1 MKSVQ
6 ANHRS
11 LLVPLARIGMW
22 FLILVPLMAVA
33 QETSRPSEDP
43 PVQSATGSETA
54 PAAASPEEQRT
65 KSEKDEE
72 LPQEF
77 EPDRLIPFQ
86 QSQVELPRWQERER
100 SEILNRLRPANQG
113 GGLFPPQIWPMQ
125 PTPGL
130 EPLSPDYGHSMNGQE
145 TAPAGVLSPEW
156 AAVYFEKHPDQ
167 AFLDPQHLLDGPEA
181 VEMESRVRR
190 WLNGDIHFRTTLL
203 VFGPGQKLPAGLD
216 IDTLMRRWFENTSPG
231 LLVFYYFQEP
241 DRTQAVFSAGAARR
255 FPVEQLDAVMT
266 DCIRDA
272 RRTEG
277 GTAQLQR
284 FCYKAAVR
292 LHQLAFPGSLGSGRR
307 EGSSGIPAWQCLLL
321 VGVMA
326 VMVAGPWL
334 LFRRRRVATPHS
346 PVFLPMQDFHPRLG
360 APHCGGCSAVL
371 TFPPVRR
378 KSG

>member
-1 MKSVQ
+1 
-6 ANHRS
+6 
-11 LLVPLARIGMW
+11 
-22 FLILVPLMAVA
+22 MAVA
-33 QETSRPSEDP
+33 QDASGPCEGQ
-43 PVQSATGSETA
+43 PVQSATASETA
-54 PAAASPEEQRT
+54 PAARPEEQRA
-65 KSEKDEE
+65 KSEKEEE

-86 QSQVELPRWQERER
+86 QSQVELPGWQERER
-100 SEILNRLRPANQG
+100 AEILNRLRPANQG
-113 GGLFPPQIWPMQ
+113 GGLFPPQIWPVQ
-125 PTPGL
+125 PAPAL
-130 EPLSPDYGHSMNGQE
+130 EPLPAEHGEQG

-156 AAVYFEKHPDQ
+156 AAVYFEKRPDQ
-167 AFLDPQHLLDGPEA
+167 ALLDPQHLLDGPEA

-190 WLNGDIHFRTTLL
+190 WLNGDIRFRTTLL

-216 IDTLMRRWFENTSPG
+216 IEALMRRWFESTSSG

-241 DRTQAVFSAGAARR
+241 DRTQAIFSAGAARR
-255 FPVEQLDAVMT
+255 FPAERLNAVMT

-292 LHQLAFPGSLGSGRR
+292 LHQLTSPESMGSGHKQD
-307 EGSSGIPAWQCLLL
+307 SSGIPAWQCLLL

-334 LFRRRRVATPHS
+334 LFRRRRRVSIPDG
-346 PVFLPMQDFHPRLG
+346 PVFLPVQDFYPRLG

-371 TFPPVRR
+371 TFPAVRR